1 MDVRHG
7 YMQEQVQVQV
17 QVQQPGSAM
26 ETTYLSTSHLPPPSV
41 KRYLPS
47 LPSTARSYLLPYLPT

>member
-7 YMQEQVQVQV
+7 YMQELVQVQ
-17 QVQQPGSAM
+17 QQPGSAM

-47 LPSTARSYLLPYLPT
+47 LRYLARQGATSYLTYPST